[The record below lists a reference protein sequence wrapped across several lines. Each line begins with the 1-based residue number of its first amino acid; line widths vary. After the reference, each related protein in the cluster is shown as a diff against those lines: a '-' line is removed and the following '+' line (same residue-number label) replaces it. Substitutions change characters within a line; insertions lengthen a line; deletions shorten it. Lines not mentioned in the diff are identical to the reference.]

1 MDEHE
6 ALIEYSEMTS
16 FDFNSKEFQEVRRD
30 YIECKNAA
38 AGIMRFVMNV
48 LGIVKTVKELLMSRK
63 EYNNKCFLP
72 NWLEVDLAEVSDHQL
87 NKEERLESKRRKDL
101 NTLLKELDEISKTLK
116 KLQKSSTVW
125 QT

>member
-30 YIECKNAA
+30 YIECINAA

-48 LGIVKTVKELLMSRK
+48 LGIVKTVKS
-63 EYNNKCFLP
+63 C
-72 NWLEVDLAEVSDHQL
+72 
-87 NKEERLESKRRKDL
+87 
-101 NTLLKELDEISKTLK
+101 
-116 KLQKSSTVW
+116 
-125 QT
+125 

>member
-38 AGIMRFVMNV
+38 GGIMRFVMNV
-48 LGIVKTVKELLMSRK
+48 LGIVKTVKS
-63 EYNNKCFLP
+63 C
-72 NWLEVDLAEVSDHQL
+72 
-87 NKEERLESKRRKDL
+87 
-101 NTLLKELDEISKTLK
+101 
-116 KLQKSSTVW
+116 
-125 QT
+125 

>member
-30 YIECKNAA
+30 YIECKNVA

-48 LGIVKTVKELLMSRK
+48 LGIVKTVKS
-63 EYNNKCFLP
+63 C
-72 NWLEVDLAEVSDHQL
+72 
-87 NKEERLESKRRKDL
+87 
-101 NTLLKELDEISKTLK
+101 
-116 KLQKSSTVW
+116 
-125 QT
+125 

>member
-30 YIECKNAA
+30 YIECKTA

-48 LGIVKTVKELLMSRK
+48 LGIVKTVKS
-63 EYNNKCFLP
+63 C
-72 NWLEVDLAEVSDHQL
+72 
-87 NKEERLESKRRKDL
+87 
-101 NTLLKELDEISKTLK
+101 
-116 KLQKSSTVW
+116 
-125 QT
+125 